1 MTHHT
6 ASRHMLQGYI
16 TLFPRS
22 NVMLNMHK
30 IFTAITLLFLLAACQ
45 NTPEKNESASPVIDL
60 PTVTAEMKDVPS
72 TYVITGSVV
81 SDGRIEVSSRVIGFI
96 ERLVVREGQNVSRGE
111 LLVSIDSTEID
122 EAIKQAKARIKAC
135 REDLNDAEADVR
147 KYAIL
152 SPAGAVSTESFRKSK
167 VRARI
172 AQTELDRAMSALSAA
187 ESQKTYANITSPV
200 EGVVVAVAKRSGEL
214 ATVGAPLLTV
224 ESHEVLLF
232 KIFVS
237 ESNLALIDANAPVT
251 VRIDTLRNVELT
263 GRIRGIV
270 PSGDDVTRR
279 YEIDIILPKVSGLT
293 PGMFGRA
300 EFYLYDKKALVI
312 PREVMVRR
320 GGLEGVFVLEGDV
333 ARFRWLRIGR
343 EFEQGVEVVAG
354 LREGEKI
361 LRSVDASLRD
371 GARVKGAGSAQ

>member
-1 MTHHT
+1 
-6 ASRHMLQGYI
+6 MLD
-16 TLFPRS
+16 
-22 NVMLNMHK
+22 MHK

-45 NTPEKNESASPVIDL
+45 SAPEKNESAAPVIDL
-60 PTVTAEMKDVPS
+60 PTITAEMKSVPS

-122 EAIKQAKARIKAC
+122 EAIKQAKARVKAC
-135 REDLNDAEADVR
+135 REDLTDAEADVR
-147 KYAIL
+147 KYSVL

-172 AQTELDRAMSALSAA
+172 AQTELDRAVSALSAA
-187 ESQKTYANITSPV
+187 ESQKNYANITSPV

-251 VRIDTLRNVELT
+251 VRIDTMRNTELT

-279 YEIDIILPKVSGLT
+279 YEIDIILPKRSGLT

-312 PREVMVRR
+312 PREVMVHR

-354 LREGEKI
+354 LREGDKI
-361 LRSVDASLRD
+361 LRSVGAPLRD
-371 GARVKGAGSAQ
+371 GARVKGARSAQ

>member
-1 MTHHT
+1 
-6 ASRHMLQGYI
+6 ML
-16 TLFPRS
+16 TVHR
-22 NVMLNMHK
+22 
-30 IFTAITLLFLLAACQ
+30 FTAIALLFLLAACQ
-45 NTPEKNESASPVIDL
+45 SAPEKNESATPVANLSTI
-60 PTVTAEMKDVPS
+60 TAEMMDVPS

-122 EAIKQAKARIKAC
+122 EAIKQAKARVKAC
-135 REDLNDAEADVR
+135 REDLTDAEEDVR
-147 KYAIL
+147 KYSIL

-172 AQTELDRAMSALSAA
+172 AQTELDRSVSALSAA
-187 ESQKTYANITSPV
+187 ESQKNYANITSPV
-200 EGVVVAVAKRSGEL
+200 EGVIVSVARRSGEL
-214 ATVGAPLLTV
+214 ATVGTTLLTV

-237 ESNLALIDANAPVT
+237 ESNLSLIDANAPVR
-251 VRIDTLRNVELT
+251 VRIDTMRNTEFT

-270 PSGDDVTRR
+270 PSGDDITRR
-279 YEIDIILPKVSGLT
+279 YEVDIILPKKNGLT

-300 EFYLYDKKALVI
+300 EFNLSNKKALVI
-312 PREVMVRR
+312 PRQVMVSR
-320 GGLEGVFVLEGDV
+320 GGLEGVFVLEEDV
-333 ARFRWLRIGR
+333 AHFRWLRTGR
-343 EFEQGVEVVAG
+343 EFEGRVEIVAG

-361 LRSVDASLRD
+361 LCTVGASLRD
-371 GARVKGAGSAQ
+371 GARVKAAGGAQ